1 MKQKPFQEELFE
13 VAQAIKAI
21 HDGSFEHPFLQVLD
35 HREQPYDLKQDIPS
49 LVPLM
54 QTSPSTY
61 APEERAHPHYNT
73 EYLHQREEMLTDWSL
88 RVPGKHVSRLPVTMM
103 GGILGFTYLGAGQMT
118 LRDDLVG
125 ERSREV
131 DVHESIHTPD
141 EYETRVL
148 TRWILT
154 KESNTYQQ
162 QSFAQTRSYGSS
174 GSFYYH

>member
-1 MKQKPFQEELFE
+1 MHKEYVYE
-13 VAQAIKAI
+13 VEQAIQAI
-21 HDGSFEHPFLQVLD
+21 HDGSFEHPFLQVSD
-35 HREQPYDLKQDIPS
+35 HKEQSYDLKEDIPS
-49 LVPLM
+49 PIPLV
-54 QTSPSTY
+54 QTSSSTY
-61 APEERAHPHYNT
+61 ALDERAHPHYNAD
-73 EYLHQREEMLTDWSL
+73 YLQQREEMLADWSL

-154 KESNTYQQ
+154 KEPNTYQQ
-162 QSFAQTRSYGSS
+162 ESFTQTRSYGHS